1 MVNEINV
8 IGVGSAQG
16 LAYASSA
23 SQVAVKEPAERASRT
38 SQAPTVEQDVRVQGI
53 KGGFPALASLKDDAV
68 QAARSIRDA
77 GKAIADADNLAS
89 QMRQKVQ
96 VVKNYPPFPPGNQD
110 RMNFI
115 NSIEGL
121 RKQLEALQVPPV
133 ERENGPVFYPKESN
147 LPVLD
152 VLASDAKVE
161 EFGQAVEAVQ
171 RRINAGYAELQ
182 SQAARI
188 TSRFSVDLPQ
198 PPREDE
204 VMQAGSATAAQLATV
219 SQPLVSNSAVL
230 AQMDG

>member
-1 MVNEINV
+1 
-8 IGVGSAQG
+8 
-16 LAYASSA
+16 
-23 SQVAVKEPAERASRT
+23 
-38 SQAPTVEQDVRVQGI
+38 
-53 KGGFPALASLKDDAV
+53 
-68 QAARSIRDA
+68 
-77 GKAIADADNLAS
+77 
-89 QMRQKVQ
+89 
-96 VVKNYPPFPPGNQD
+96 
-110 RMNFI
+110 MNFI